1 MKNTTSLSDFFKPF
15 IDRIREIMSSPKS
28 QGVDNKYTQDELSR
42 DIDLVK
48 STFDQGLIDLE
59 EYNEKMNLFKS
70 KYEKVNNS
78 KQDYADAIITTSDGK
93 ILLLR
98 RAITDTF
105 EPDTWSLPGGK
116 IEKGESPAEAVVR
129 EVKEETNIDII
140 SPVLILKKEIKNG
153 SIYYFNCTLKT
164 EDELSKL
171 ILDNEEH
178 INQGLYSKEQWLEMN
193 LILDLKSTL
202 KNILVE
208 DDNKYDLIPRFGS
221 DKSKY
226 SNIIEEIAN
235 IHPVAKDIFML
246 NLFASNEIEVDDYI
260 DYVEKAYKDDSK
272 GNLTPLKGK
281 DSKGVQ
287 VIRWSTKS
295 ELKQLAKHAK
305 NSSHKDLEAAIK
317 ESAHPQL
324 RETAHAEIKRR
335 EAEEKIKEEKEGYE
349 AHEYHGKDFKYS
361 SKDNK
366 HLDDE
371 GNEADPAK
379 LYQYYDQRHKEQD
392 NKLKQL
398 NTDLEG
404 SIKQKQALG
413 NKLKKAY
420 YQKISKTRFA
430 GDEESCYKTAIS
442 KLEKMG
448 MTEVDIEP
456 DRVKKII
463 SKKIGTPLKKSEEVE
478 FGENASEK
486 VKRILN
492 NQHTTRYDAK

>member
-1 MKNTTSLSDFFKPF
+1 MKNTTPLSDFFKPF
-15 IDRIREIMSSPKS
+15 IDRIKEVLTSPKTQGLDKKYS
-28 QGVDNKYTQDELSR
+28 QSELDS
-42 DIDLVK
+42 DIELVR
-48 STFDQGLIDLE
+48 SAFDKELIDLE
-59 EYNEKMNLFKS
+59 EYNEKTNLFRS
-70 KYEKVNNS
+70 KYKEINNP
-78 KQDYADAIITTSDGK
+78 KQDYADAIIKTSDGK
-93 ILLLR
+93 VLLLR

-116 IEKGESPAEAVVR
+116 IEKNESPEEAVIR
-129 EVKEETNIDII
+129 EVKEETNIDIV
-140 SPVLILKKEIKNG
+140 SPVLVLKKKIENG
-153 SIYYFNCTLKT
+153 FIYYFNCTFKT
-164 EDELSKL
+164 DDELSKL
-171 ILDNEEH
+171 ILDNDEH
-178 INQGLYSKEQWLEMN
+178 ISQGLYSKEEWSGMN

-202 KNILVE
+202 NSLLIE
-208 DDNKYDLIPRFGS
+208 DDNEYDLIPRFGD

-246 NLFASNEIEVDDYI
+246 NLFASDEIEVEDYV

-272 GNLTPLKGK
+272 GSLIPLKGK

-287 VIRWSTKS
+287 VIKWSTKS

-305 NSSHKDLEAAIK
+305 NSSHKDLETAIK

-335 EAEEKIKEEKEGYE
+335 ELEEKMKEEKEGYQ

-361 SKDNK
+361 AKDNK
-366 HLDDE
+366 HMDE
-371 GNEADPAK
+371 DGNEADPAK

-398 NTDLEG
+398 STDLEG
-404 SIKQKQALG
+404 SVKQKQALG

-448 MTEVDIEP
+448 MTEADIEP

-463 SKKIGTPLKKSEEVE
+463 SKKIGTPLKKSQEIE

-486 VKRILN
+486 AKRIIEEQSN
-492 NQHTTRYDAK
+492 NN